1 MNENHFGDMLRMFRE
16 RVGLSQRALAEK
28 AGIDTSY
35 ISRIERGER
44 NATRS
49 IALQLAEILKLS
61 IEEADLWLIS
71 AGFISPRMQ
80 NLASNGISKLMD
92 DISQYG

>member
-1 MNENHFGDMLRMFRE
+1 MNENNFGDMLRMFRE

-28 AGIDTSY
+28 AGIDTSH
-35 ISRIERGER
+35 ISRIEHGER

-49 IALQLAEILKLS
+49 ILLELAKILGLS
-61 IEEADLWLIS
+61 QEEEDLWLIK

-80 NLASNGISKLMD
+80 TLASNGISKLID